1 MRYPGVERALFLR
14 RPNRFIAEV
23 QLDGKTERVHV
34 KNTGRCREL
43 LVPGCTVYL
52 HAPDRAGRKTRF
64 DLVTV
69 EKREPDGGTRLI
81 NMDSQL
87 PNDAAAEW
95 LPRSGLFSDK
105 AVFCREV
112 VHGDSRVD
120 FYAQDGPRR
129 AFIEVKGCTLERSGT
144 ALFPDAPTERGS
156 RHLRGLVQAVKEGFE
171 AYILFVI
178 QMKGVTVLRPNVETD
193 PVFARELAQ
202 AARAGVRVLAMDC
215 RVTPEEMVIEDPV
228 RVEWEEIK

>member
-1 MRYPGVERALFLR
+1 MRYPGVERAVFLR

-23 QLDGKTERVHV
+23 QLDGKTETVHV

-52 HAPDRAGRKTRF
+52 HAPGRAGRRTRF
-64 DLVTV
+64 DLVAV
-69 EKREPDGGTRLI
+69 EKREPDGGMRLI
-81 NMDSQL
+81 NMDSQV
-87 PNDAAAEW
+87 PNDAAMEW

-105 AVFCREV
+105 AVFRREV

-120 FYAQDGPRR
+120 LYAQDGSRR
-129 AFIEVKGCTLERSGT
+129 AFIEVKGCTLESGGT

-156 RHLRGLVQAVKEGFE
+156 KHLRGLVQAVKEGFE

-178 QMKGVTVLRPNVETD
+178 QMKGVTVFRPNARTD
-193 PVFARELAQ
+193 PVFARELAE

-228 RVEWEEIK
+228 RVEWEDIQ